1 MCEPPRII
9 TLECRTGGKREIIK
23 VHHNDC
29 PCSTCEKERLRD
41 EIDVMVAGL
50 PNFRFIMTCGR
61 SMTPNTI
68 RYRSRSTM
76 SKCRERRTE

>member
-1 MCEPPRII
+1 
-9 TLECRTGGKREIIK
+9 
-23 VHHNDC
+23 
-29 PCSTCEKERLRD
+29 
-41 EIDVMVAGL
+41 VMVAGL